1 MSNDINIY
9 DASETPR
16 RGGGSSWS
24 SEQMQQAI
32 HAYVNG
38 KMSEQEEEQFWE
50 ELIEQ
55 PAYFDYLRLEASLK
69 KLHEQKK
76 GHLFSGPDTEDP
88 PTENEPPAKSGFSGY
103 LSWMVAAAAVAALV
117 ISVNIL
123 RVSGPLGERA
133 EPAPMASADA
143 ITPPLASIDV
153 LYFESIDAFRDEASS
168 EAFTQLFDEALLAA
182 FSNNDEKA
190 LRIYDELLQN
200 FPDDE
205 RTAMVQLNAGIIYY
219 NNEDYA
225 AAEQRFENALR
236 LAELHNDFMLQEK
249 ALWFKANAQLYGG
262 HIAAASKTLEQTIDF
277 QGSFESDAR
286 EALNMIRPYLDE

>member
-1 MSNDINIY
+1 
-9 DASETPR
+9 
-16 RGGGSSWS
+16 
-24 SEQMQQAI
+24 MQQAI
-32 HAYVNG
+32 RSYING
-38 KMSEQEEEQFWE
+38 TMSEGEEERFWE
-50 ELIEQ
+50 ALIEQ

-76 GHLFSGPDTEDP
+76 EHLFLSPDAKDP
-88 PTENEPPAKSGFSGY
+88 PEEEDPPAKSGFSGY
-103 LSWMVAAAAVAALV
+103 LSWVIAAAAVATLV

-133 EPAPMASADA
+133 EPAPVASADA
-143 ITPPLASIDV
+143 ITPPMASIDA

-182 FSNNDEKA
+182 FSDDDETA
-190 LRIYDELLQN
+190 LRIYEELLQN

-219 NNEDYA
+219 NDEDYA
-225 AAEQRFENALR
+225 AAEQRFEGALR

-249 ALWFKANAQLYGG
+249 ALWFKANAQLHNG
-262 HIAAASKTLEQTIDF
+262 HIVAASKTLEQTIAF

-286 EALNMIRPYLDE
+286 EALNMIKPYIDE